1 MSDAAPAEPAADVG
15 VAIAVSVRDVSVAY
29 RLYGKRSRN
38 ADAKSFT
45 AVRNVT
51 FDAIEGETIG
61 VIGRNGS
68 GKSSLLRAIAGLMP
82 VASGEILATATPVLL
97 GVGAALKGDLT
108 GRQNILL
115 GGTALGLTRREV
127 NERLDEIIEFSGL
140 RDSIDRLF
148 RTYSSGMK
156 ARLQFAVS
164 TAVQPHILLVDEA
177 LSVGDE
183 DFKERS
189 NERIQDLVGDASTV
203 FLVSHSLRTIQ
214 ERCDRV
220 LWLDKGTQRMW
231 GPAADVVLA
240 YQTEIDERRSKRR
253 AQKDD
258 VSSAVLEARQ
268 GGRG

>member
-1 MSDAAPAEPAADVG
+1 MSDRSADRD
-15 VAIAVSVRDVSVAY
+15 VAVAVHDVSVAY
-29 RLYGKRSRN
+29 RIPGRRNRDGGARS
-38 ADAKSFT
+38 FV
-45 AVRNVT
+45 AVRNVA
-51 FDAIEGETIG
+51 FEAVEGETIG

-82 VASGEILATATPVLL
+82 VASGEILANATPVLL

-115 GGTALGLTRREV
+115 GGTALGLSRAEV
-127 NERLDEIIEFSGL
+127 NDQMDQIIEFSGL
-140 RDSIDRLF
+140 GDSIDRLF

-189 NERIQDLVGDASTV
+189 NDRIQELVRNAGTV

-220 LWLDKGTQRMW
+220 LWLDTGTQRMW
-231 GPAADVVLA
+231 GAAGDVVTA
-240 YQTEIDERRSKRR
+240 YQFEIEQRRARRR
-253 AQKDD
+253 AQK
-258 VSSAVLEARQ
+258 VGVASAVLDARQ
-268 GGRG
+268 AANP